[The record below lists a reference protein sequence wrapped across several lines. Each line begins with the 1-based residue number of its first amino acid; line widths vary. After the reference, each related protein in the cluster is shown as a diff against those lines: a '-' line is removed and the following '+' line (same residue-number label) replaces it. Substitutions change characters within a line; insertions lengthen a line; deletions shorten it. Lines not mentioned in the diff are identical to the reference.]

1 MTLPEYN
8 VSLIKSRE
16 QVIFWE
22 IKVVVDSVAA
32 RIRLPVQQTILA
44 ISQDILPCHPTPGK

>member
-1 MTLPEYN
+1 MPEYN

-22 IKVVVDSVAA
+22 IEVVVDSVAA